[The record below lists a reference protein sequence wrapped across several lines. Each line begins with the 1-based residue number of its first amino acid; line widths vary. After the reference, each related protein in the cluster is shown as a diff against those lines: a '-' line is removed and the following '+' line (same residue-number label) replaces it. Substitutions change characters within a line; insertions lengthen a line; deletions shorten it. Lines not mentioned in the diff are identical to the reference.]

1 MSEFINNSENRVND
15 LLAFS
20 LGIMNGE
27 DGRMLIEKYKDAI
40 DNVTPYD
47 MLALEDKQMQMG
59 ITPKAIK
66 KDVEKVINIFFKS
79 LEKYPWEKP
88 IEDTFLYHL
97 MLENQAFI
105 FRLNQ
110 IKKIIKSYK
119 GHESDDFNQM
129 QKELLPHFIA
139 FLDFE
144 THYVKKENI
153 LFPFLEKKWENY
165 RPLNVMWSL
174 HDDIRK
180 KLKSIISMLES
191 TDVKWQDFSKD
202 LGSYFF
208 LVFGMVHKEDM
219 IIFPVA
225 TETVSDE
232 EWLEMY
238 NQSFEYP
245 FPFIEKP
252 NKKEKLKEK
261 QQTAKSS
268 GEQSLGF
275 QTETGN
281 LSFEQ
286 VLLTF
291 NHLPVDIT
299 FVDENDKVRFFSRAK
314 ERFFPRSP
322 AIVGRDVR
330 NCHPPESVH
339 IVEKIV
345 EEFKNGNKDVAEFR
359 IKMKGKYIL
368 IRYFAMRNDA
378 GEYKGILEVGE
389 DITGISE
396 MKDEKRLLDWEQ

>member
-1 MSEFINNSENRVND
+1 MSEFINNSENRLKD
-15 LLAFS
+15 LLEFS
-20 LGIMNGE
+20 FGIMHGENGK
-27 DGRMLIEKYKDAI
+27 MLIEKYKDAI
-40 DNVTPYD
+40 NNVTPHD
-47 MLALEDKQMQMG
+47 MLALEDKQMQIG
-59 ITPKAIK
+59 ITPKTIK

-79 LEKYPWEKP
+79 LEKYPWKQPKEN
-88 IEDTFLYHL
+88 TFLYHL
-97 MLENQAFI
+97 MLENQAFV
-105 FRLNQ
+105 FKLNQ
-110 IKKIIKSYK
+110 IKKVLKSYK
-119 GHESDDFNQM
+119 GREKDDFNLM
-129 QKELLPHFIA
+129 QKDLLPLFTE
-139 FLDFE
+139 FLEFE
-144 THYVKKENI
+144 SHYVKKENI
-153 LFPFLEKKWENY
+153 LFPFLEKKWESY

-180 KLKSIISMLES
+180 SLKKIIAILEDS
-191 TDVKWQDFSKD
+191 EAEWDDFNKVMSK
-202 LGSYFF
+202 YFF
-208 LVFGMVHKEDM
+208 LVFGMIQKEDL

-232 EWLEMY
+232 EWEEMY
-238 NQSFEYP
+238 KQSFEYP

-252 NKKEKLKEK
+252 VLIVKQKETH
-261 QQTAKSS
+261 QDTKSF
-268 GEQSLGF
+268 GEDNLGF

-299 FVDENDKVRFFSRAK
+299 FVDENEKVRFFSRAK

-339 IVEKIV
+339 IVESII
-345 EEFKNGNKDVAEFR
+345 EEFKKGNKDVADFR
-359 IKMKGKYIL
+359 IKMRGKYIL

-389 DITGISE
+389 DITEISK
-396 MKDEKRLLDWEQ
+396 MDDEKRLLDWK

>member
-1 MSEFINNSENRVND
+1 MSEFINNSENRVKD

-27 DGRMLIEKYKDAI
+27 DGKILLERYKNAI
-40 DNVTPYD
+40 DHVTPYD

-59 ITPKAIK
+59 IKPKAIK
-66 KDVEKVINIFFKS
+66 KDVEKVLNVFYSS

-88 IEDTFLYHL
+88 VEDTFLYHL
-97 MLENQAFI
+97 TLENQALI
-105 FRLNQ
+105 FKLNQ
-110 IKKIIKSYK
+110 IKKILKKYRGK
-119 GHESDDFNQM
+119 ENDHFPEM
-129 QKELLPHFIA
+129 QKELLPLFKE
-139 FLDFE
+139 LTEFE

-153 LFPFLEKKWENY
+153 LFPYLEKKWESY

-180 KLKSIISMLES
+180 SLKSIIAMLENPDS
-191 TDVKWQDFSKD
+191 KWEDFNRK
-202 LGSYFF
+202 LGEYYF
-208 LVFGMVHKEDM
+208 LVFGMVQKEDL

-225 TETVSDE
+225 TETVNEDE
-232 EWLEMY
+232 WIDMY

-252 NKKEKLKEK
+252 KKKEKHKKER
-261 QQTAKSS
+261 QATNDF
-268 GEQSLGF
+268 GEQDLGF
-275 QTETGN
+275 RTETGN
-281 LSFEQ
+281 LSYEQ
-286 VLLTF
+286 VLLAF

-299 FVDENDKVRFFSRAK
+299 FVDENDKVRYFSRAK
-314 ERFFPRSP
+314 DRFFPRSP

-339 IVEKIV
+339 IVEKII
-345 EEFKNGNKDVAEFR
+345 EKFKKGDRDVADFR
-359 IKMKGKYIL
+359 IKMRGKYIL

-389 DITGISE
+389 DITEISK
-396 MKDEKRLLDWEQ
+396 MDDEKRLLDWE

>member
-1 MSEFINNSENRVND
+1 MSKFTNDSENRVKD

-27 DGRMLIEKYKDAI
+27 DGKMLIEKYKDVI

-66 KDVEKVINIFFKS
+66 KDVEKVINVFFKS
-79 LEKYPWEKP
+79 LGKYSWEKP
-88 IEDTFLYHL
+88 KEDTFLYHL

-105 FRLNQ
+105 YRLNQ

-119 GHESDDFNQM
+119 GKENDDFNQM
-129 QKELLPHFIA
+129 QNELLPHFKA
-139 FLDFE
+139 FLEFE
-144 THYVKKENI
+144 SHYVKKENI
-153 LFPFLEKKWENY
+153 LFPFLEKKWESY

-180 KLKSIISMLES
+180 KLKSIISILGS
-191 TDVKWQDFSKD
+191 TEAQWQDFNKEM
-202 LGSYFF
+202 GKYFF
-208 LVFGMVHKEDM
+208 LVFGMIQKEDM

-225 TETVSDE
+225 TETITDE
-232 EWLEMY
+232 EWIEMY
-238 NQSFEYP
+238 NQSFEYL
-245 FPFIEKP
+245 FPFIERP
-252 NKKEKLKEK
+252 TKKEKLKEE
-261 QQTAKSS
+261 QQTAKSF

-286 VLLTF
+286 VLLAF

-299 FVDENDKVRFFSRAK
+299 FVDENDKVRFFSRAI

-345 EEFKNGNKDVAEFR
+345 EEFKNGKKDVADFR

-368 IRYFAMRNDA
+368 IRYFAMRNDT
-378 GEYKGILEVGE
+378 GEYKGVLEVGE
-389 DITGISE
+389 DITEISE
-396 MKDEKRLLDWEQ
+396 MNDEKRLLDWE

>member
-1 MSEFINNSENRVND
+1 MAEIINNKEKRVDD

-20 LGIMNGE
+20 LGIMKGE
-27 DGRMLIEKYKDAI
+27 DEKILVKMYENAIE
-40 DNVTPYD
+40 NVTPHD

-66 KDVEKVINIFFKS
+66 QDVEKVISIFFKG
-79 LEKYPWEKP
+79 LEKYSWKKP
-88 IEDTFLYHL
+88 EEDTFLYHM
-97 MLENQAFI
+97 MLENKAFT
-105 FRLNQ
+105 FKLNQ
-110 IKKIIKSYK
+110 VKGVIESYK
-119 GHESDDFNQM
+119 GKEHDNFNQL
-129 QKELLPHFIA
+129 QKELLPFFNEFQA
-139 FLDFE
+139 FE
-144 THYVKKENI
+144 HHYVKKENI
-153 LFPFLEKKWENY
+153 LFPFLEKKWKSY

-180 KLKSIISMLES
+180 KLKIIISILENS
-191 TDVKWQDFSKD
+191 ETKWQDLNKEIEI
-202 LGSYFF
+202 YFF
-208 LVFGMVHKEDM
+208 LIFGMLQKEDL
-219 IIFPVA
+219 IIYPVA
-225 TETVSDE
+225 TETVSDD

-238 NQSFEYP
+238 KQSFEYP

-252 NKKEKLKEK
+252 KKKEIKI
-261 QQTAKSS
+261 QTNSKNKNN
-268 GEQSLGF
+268 EQSHGF
-275 QTETGN
+275 MTETGN

-286 VLLTF
+286 VLLAF

-299 FVDENDKVRFFSRAK
+299 YVDENDKVRFFSRAK

-345 EEFKNGNKDVAEFR
+345 EEFKKGNRDVADFR

-389 DITGISE
+389 DITEISE
-396 MKDEKRLLDWEQ
+396 MNDEKRLLNWK

>member
-1 MSEFINNSENRVND
+1 MKK
-15 LLAFS
+15 
-20 LGIMNGE
+20 
-27 DGRMLIEKYKDAI
+27 KYKDAI

-66 KDVEKVINIFFKS
+66 KDVEKVINIFFKN

-88 IEDTFLYHL
+88 KEDTFLYHL
-97 MLENQAFI
+97 MLENQAFL

-119 GHESDDFNQM
+119 GNESADFNQM
-129 QKELLPHFIA
+129 QKELLPHFKA
-139 FLDFE
+139 FLEFE
-144 THYVKKENI
+144 HHYVKKENI

-180 KLKSIISMLES
+180 QLKSIISMLENPN
-191 TDVKWQDFSKD
+191 VKWQDFSK
-202 LGSYFF
+202 GMGAYFF
-208 LVFGMVHKEDM
+208 LVFGMIHKEDM

-232 EWLEMY
+232 EWSEMY

-245 FPFIEKP
+245 FPFIERP
-252 NKKEKLKEK
+252 NKKEQLKEK
-261 QQTAKSS
+261 QQTAKSF

-345 EEFKNGNKDVAEFR
+345 EEFKNSNKDIAEFR
-359 IKMKGKYIL
+359 IKMKGKFIL